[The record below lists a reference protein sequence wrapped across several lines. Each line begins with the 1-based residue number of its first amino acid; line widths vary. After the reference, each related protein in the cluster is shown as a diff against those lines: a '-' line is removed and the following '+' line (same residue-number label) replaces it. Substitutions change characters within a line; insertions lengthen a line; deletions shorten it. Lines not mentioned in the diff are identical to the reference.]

1 MREIK
6 FRAWDKLNQVMWDV
20 LQYLPYAGENGT
32 IKIDINAWVA
42 YMSHDFELMQFTWLY
57 DKNGKE
63 IYEGDLI
70 TVINKNDF
78 KMWWDSNKPFEVIW
92 DWCCYSFNDGKT
104 LFHFLE
110 KDWYET
116 TVIWNRFENPD
127 LIP

>member
-42 YMSHDFELMQFTWLY
+42 YMSHDFELMQYTWLK

-63 IYEGDLI
+63 IYEGDIVERYVEWKNGDTFIWKCLVEWEYYTLDGDIGAWFRFGDIDYLI
-70 TVINKNDF
+70 
-78 KMWWDSNKPFEVIW
+78 
-92 DWCCYSFNDGKT
+92 
-104 LFHFLE
+104 
-110 KDWYET
+110 
-116 TVIWNRFENPD
+116 VIWNRFENLD